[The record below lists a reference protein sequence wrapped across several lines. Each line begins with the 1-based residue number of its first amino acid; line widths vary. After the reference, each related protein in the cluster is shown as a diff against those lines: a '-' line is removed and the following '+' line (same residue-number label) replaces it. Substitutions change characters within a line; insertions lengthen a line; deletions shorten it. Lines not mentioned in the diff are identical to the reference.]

1 MEDLGF
7 SPKGH
12 VKDDV
17 FGGRFKHDGPQPINI
32 SGGLKSFGHPIGA
45 TGLRMIY
52 ELVTQFQGR
61 AEMPARQLKNKRLGL
76 THNLGDAPPRS
87 VCAVTI
93 MGLELG

>member
-1 MEDLGF
+1 
-7 SPKGH
+7 
-12 VKDDV
+12 
-17 FGGRFKHDGPQPINI
+17 
-32 SGGLKSFGHPIGA
+32 
-45 TGLRMIY
+45 MIY

-61 AEMPARQLKNKRLGL
+61 AEAPARQLKNKRLGL